1 MFVVGT
7 FVEGGRYKDGF
18 IGGNIGSNT
27 RPGVN
32 ASFDVLFGIMSLFD
46 VLIIV

>member
-7 FVEGGRYKDGF
+7 FVEGGRCKDGF
-18 IGGNIGSNT
+18 IGGNIGTNP

-32 ASFDVLFGIMSLFD
+32 ASFDTLFGIMSLFD
-46 VLIIV
+46 VLTLV